1 MSSWICR
8 TIKLL
13 MLKITT
19 SSPNNAKP
27 NVVCS
32 KSQTMYDYVMSNKK
46 DVCIMNDVLFENYYR
61 RRLQYDKDFRKFWLS
76 QKLPIE
82 KHDFNCHLAGIGI
95 FKLKS
100 EVSLNVS

>member
-19 SSPNNAKP
+19 SCPNNTKP

-32 KSQTMYDYVMSNKK
+32 QSKVLPEKTFCNSERYFPTEMSLFDNYIKRRNEFDKRFGLTVKK
-46 DVCIMNDVLFENYYR
+46 GG
-61 RRLQYDKDFRKFWLS
+61 LS
-76 QKLPIE
+76 KESYNLSR
-82 KHDFNCHLAGIGI
+82 HYWALGVFD
-95 FKLKS
+95 
-100 EVSLNVS
+100 

>member
-1 MSSWICR
+1 MSSWIYR

-32 KSQTMYDYVMSNKK
+32 QS
-46 DVCIMNDVLFENYYR
+46 
-61 RRLQYDKDFRKFWLS
+61 
-76 QKLPIE
+76 
-82 KHDFNCHLAGIGI
+82 
-95 FKLKS
+95 
-100 EVSLNVS
+100 NVSPEKTFCNSERYFPTDMSVFDNYIKRRNEFDKRFGLTVKKGGLSKEGYNLSRHYWALGVFD